1 LWRGFSLETKVH
13 KLDLLEAVL
22 ERLQELRMTT
32 SYGSPYDDNQDRG
45 YGKLNPDKQLSRQQN
60 SVYPYLTP
68 DQYDLEDMDEPE
80 EDVLIRKK
88 SEPFITNDPYAGSAV
103 DPFYFAA
110 GNTKLSDCFIHPDE
124 VLAEIGVMAQS
135 MNTMPHIYKGR
146 SAGSGGSAVH
156 ATTGNYKRTGSKR
169 GYTSPPPP
177 SKIAVQL
184 DSERNPDIE
193 KEPEVKDFEH
203 ALEIMRDT
211 RGQRSE
217 EA

>member
-1 LWRGFSLETKVH
+1 MYR
-13 KLDLLEAVL
+13 LDLLEAVL
-22 ERLQELRMTT
+22 ERLQELRNAT

-68 DQYDLEDMDEPE
+68 DQYDLDDVDEPE
-80 EDVLIRKK
+80 EEELIRKK

-103 DPFYFAA
+103 NPFYFAG
-110 GNTKLSDCFIHPDE
+110 GNTKLSDCFNRPDD
-124 VLAEIGVMAQS
+124 VLIEISAMQS
-135 MNTMPHIYKGR
+135 SM
-146 SAGSGGSAVH
+146 
-156 ATTGNYKRTGSKR
+156 GNYKRTGSQR

-177 SKIAVQL
+177 AKIAVQL
-184 DSERNPDIE
+184 DAERNPDIE

-203 ALEIMRDT
+203 ALEIMQDT